1 PVPALQPIKLDFS
14 RSNSCVLPKRS
25 RKQIPSTV
33 QTRYPPQ
40 KVQLFGGSPSQTRNT
55 GPGSRLAANSAAAP
69 NVLDHTIWSPLL
81 TIGHDDLS
89 QEGTRSIWN
98 ISLIF

>member
-1 PVPALQPIKLDFS
+1 MRSPLKGHGKNASATLQTKKPA
-14 RSNSCVLPKRS
+14 
-25 RKQIPSTV
+25 
-33 QTRYPPQ
+33 Q
-40 KVQLFGGSPSQTRNT
+40 KIHLFGDSPSQTRNT

-69 NVLDHTIWSPLL
+69 NVLDHKIVSPLL